1 MTAPSIVRQLH
12 ASLASRAPD
21 QLIAVLQEAG
31 YAAGEGLFKA
41 FTAVNSATDLD
52 ADMLGEALSEFF
64 TSGGWGSVTV
74 SPVGIGA
81 LALDSTDWAE
91 AEPGTAQSPMCFF
104 SAGMLADFLGR
115 LSDETVAV
123 MEVECRSRGD
133 ERCRFLSATP
143 EVLDKVYNEMTAGR
157 SYEDALSAPRPDS
170 RHPTP
175 IIDERRLLPQ
185 AAMTATSATPATAR
199 RSQIPQSV

>member
-12 ASLASRAPD
+12 ASLTAHAPD
-21 QLIAVLQEAG
+21 QLITVLQEAG
-31 YAAGEGLFKA
+31 YAAGEGLFQR
-41 FTAVNSATDLD
+41 FTAVTSATDLD

-64 TSGGWGSVTV
+64 TNGGWGTVTLT
-74 SPVGIGA
+74 PVGTGA

-91 AEPGTAQSPMCFF
+91 ADPGTAQSPMCFF

-143 EVLDKVYNEMTAGR
+143 ELLEKVYNEMTAGR
-157 SYEDALSAPRPDS
+157 SYAEALGG
-170 RHPTP
+170 
-175 IIDERRLLPQ
+175 
-185 AAMTATSATPATAR
+185 
-199 RSQIPQSV
+199 